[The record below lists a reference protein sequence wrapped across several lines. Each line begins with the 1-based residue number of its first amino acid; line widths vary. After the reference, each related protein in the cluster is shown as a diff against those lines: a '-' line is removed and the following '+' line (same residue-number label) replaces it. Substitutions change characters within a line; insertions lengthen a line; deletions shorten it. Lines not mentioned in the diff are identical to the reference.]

1 MVVYIHMHIYTHT
14 CICISHIFIHSS
26 VDRHFGCFHI
36 LATVSN
42 AAMNIGVPVSFQIN
56 VVFCYFL
63 FFFKLVFLDFSDI
76 YPMAE
81 LLDHMVVL
89 FLLFLRNI
97 CIIFH
102 SGYMNLHFY
111 LWCMRDGSFF
121 SI

>member
-1 MVVYIHMHIYTHT
+1 
-14 CICISHIFIHSS
+14 
-26 VDRHFGCFHI
+26 
-36 LATVSN
+36 
-42 AAMNIGVPVSFQIN
+42 MNIGVPVSFQIN